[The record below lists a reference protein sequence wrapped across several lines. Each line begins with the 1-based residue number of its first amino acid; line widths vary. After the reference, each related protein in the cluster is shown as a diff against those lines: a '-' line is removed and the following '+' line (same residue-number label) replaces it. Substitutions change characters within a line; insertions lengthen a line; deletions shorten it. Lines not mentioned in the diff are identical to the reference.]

1 MTAAI
6 DTSHLTALIN
16 RLGAERGYLAAA
28 TKQQE
33 IELRAVWVRQ
43 LEKEVNGEERFLGME
58 ETDFENMMSV
68 DDIMAELDF

>member
-6 DTSHLTALIN
+6 DTSHLIALTK

-28 TKQQE
+28 TNKQE
-33 IELRAVWVRQ
+33 IELRTVWVRQ
-43 LEKEVNGEERFLGME
+43 LEKEVNSEERFLGIE

-68 DDIMAELDF
+68 DDIMSELEF

>member
-6 DTSHLTALIN
+6 DTSHLIALTQ
-16 RLGAERGYLAAA
+16 RLAAERGYLAAA
-28 TKQQE
+28 TNQQE

-58 ETDFENMMSV
+58 ETDFENVMSV
-68 DDIMAELDF
+68 DDIMAELEF